1 MKTNF
6 DLLKMKT
13 NFDLLK
19 NGKVSVSVWA
29 NPQTKEIYPANKN
42 SFGHNAEHHHGNAFY
57 ARYGKNLKKTQ
68 GRADYRKFYY
78 SAKTMESIGFQLVW
92 RGEQPLW

>member
-6 DLLKMKT
+6 
-13 NFDLLK
+13 NLLK

-29 NPQTKEIYPANKN
+29 NLQTKEIYPANRN
-42 SFGHNAEHHHGNAFY
+42 SFGYNAEYHLGDAFY
-57 ARYGKNLKKTQ
+57 EKYGKNLKTTQ
-68 GRADYRKFYY
+68 GKADYRKFYY
-78 SAKTMESIGFQLVW
+78 SAKTMESIGFQLVL

>member
-6 DLLKMKT
+6 DL
-13 NFDLLK
+13 FK

-57 ARYGKNLKKTQ
+57 ARYGKNLKKH
-68 GRADYRKFYY
+68 R
-78 SAKTMESIGFQLVW
+78 E
-92 RGEQPLW
+92 EQITDSSTILQKRWNL